1 MVVVFIRHGEKR
13 RSESD
18 PELTSAGRRMAFE
31 TGRWLGEQGWVP
43 SLILTTPTARTRQTA
58 EELQLALGA
67 AVLVEERDLPELQE
81 DLADLLE
88 ALAARRPALSVVVC
102 VGHHPMMDLLK
113 REHPPAVEIPRTN
126 FASAI
131 ALEVSASGVV
141 QAVSAWAG
149 RPSW

>member
-1 MVVVFIRHGEKR
+1 
-13 RSESD
+13 
-18 PELTSAGRRMAFE
+18 MAFE
-31 TGRWLGEQGWVP
+31 TGRWLVDQGWVP
-43 SLILTTPTARTRQTA
+43 SLILTTPTARTRQTT

-67 AVLVEERDLPELQE
+67 AVLVEERGLPELLG

-131 ALEVSASGVV
+131 ALEVSAPGVV

>member
-13 RSESD
+13 RTESD
-18 PELTSAGRRMAFE
+18 PELTSAGRRMSFE

-43 SLILTTPTARTRQTA
+43 SLILTTPTSRTRQTA
-58 EELQLALGA
+58 EELQLALEST
-67 AVLVEERDLPELQE
+67 VPVEERDLPELSE

-88 ALAARRPALSVVVC
+88 VLVARRPALSVVVC
-102 VGHHPMMDLLK
+102 VGHHPMMDVVK
-113 REHPPAVEIPRTN
+113 RQHPPAIPIPRTN

-131 ALEVSASGVV
+131 ALEISAEGAV
-141 QAVSAWAG
+141 QVLSAWPG